1 MNDSAFAAQVR
12 SEEVSDHEQ
21 RKAEL
26 KREAEHLNECASDA
40 FESSGWPRSI
50 TLDCGCEVSVKRV
63 DDGMESWWTERDWTP
78 CTTHEEL
85 PL

>member
-12 SEEVSDHEQ
+12 SEEIADHAQ
-21 RKAEL
+21 RKQEIE
-26 KREAEHLNECASDA
+26 RECEYLNESATDA
-40 FESSGWPRSI
+40 FESSGWERSV
-50 TLDCGCEVSVKRV
+50 TLTCGCHVHIKRV

>member
-1 MNDSAFAAQVR
+1 MNDIVTGLERTA
-12 SEEVSDHEQ
+12 EVCERISKEID
-21 RKAEL
+21 
-26 KREAEHLNECASDA
+26 RERECEYLNECATDK
-40 FESSGWPRSI
+40 FESSGWERSV
-50 TLDCGCEVSVKRV
+50 TLTCGCHVHIKRV